1 MKQVEP
7 LDTLLRQALS
17 STVEPSDELNQK
29 LMSQYKEGTMVKP
42 RYKKRLSVALIAA
55 AITLATSITA
65 LAASHLLN
73 SRQVAEHLGDQ
84 LLAKAFTEEHA
95 VKANESIV
103 SGGYTLTFLG
113 IVSGKG
119 LSDFGGSAS
128 EIHPDRTYAVV
139 SIEKQDGSKMPD
151 TKDDKYG
158 ETPFFVSP
166 LIKGQKPWLVN
177 IASMNGGYSEFV
189 KDGVMYRLIELDG
202 IEKFADRGVYLAVST
217 SQFYDVNAFR
227 YDEKTGEIS
236 RNPEYSGGN
245 ALFNLPLDVKKA
257 NHDQAEQ
264 YLQTLLQKPA
274 DESEAGDAAAEDWK
288 TAVVIPESVKT
299 VTPDKNG
306 MINYEYAGS
315 KISVSVEVLFK
326 EGETGVTNMVG
337 ISEGNGE
344 RIGIRFSRDAAGIIT
359 GMALKLK

>member
-1 MKQVEP
+1 MKDEQ
-7 LDTLLRQALS
+7 LDKLLRQALS
-17 STVEPSDELNQK
+17 STIQPSDELNQK
-29 LMSQYKEGTMVKP
+29 VMNHFKERAEMKKP
-42 RYKKRLSVALIAA
+42 FKKRLSVALIAA
-55 AITLATSITA
+55 AITVTTSITA

-73 SRQVAEHLGDQ
+73 TRQIAEQLGDQ
-84 LLAKAFTEEHA
+84 ALARAFDQEHA
-95 VKANESIV
+95 ITANESIV
-103 SGGYTLTFLG
+103 SGGFTFTFLG

-151 TKDDKYG
+151 TQDEEYG
-158 ETPFFVSP
+158 KTPFFVSP

-189 KDGVMYRLIELDG
+189 KDGVTYRLIELDG

-217 SQFYDVNAFR
+217 SAFYDINAFH

-236 RNPEYSGGN
+236 RNTEYSGGN

-257 NHDQAEQ
+257 DHDQAEK
-264 YLQTLLQKPA
+264 YLQQLLQEPA
-274 DESEAGDAAAEDWK
+274 EGSTVGDAAAKDWK
-288 TAVVIPESVKT
+288 NAVVIPESMKK
-299 VTPDKNG
+299 VTPDKDG
-306 MINYEYAGS
+306 MLRYEYAGT
-315 KISVSVEVLFK
+315 SVSLSVDVLFK
-326 EGETGVTNMVG
+326 EGETGLTDMAA

-344 RIGIRFSRDAAGIIT
+344 RIGIRFSRDAAGVIT
-359 GMALKLK
+359 GMAVRLN